1 MLWFA
6 SWLNDDVEEHVP
18 CIETE
23 SCLPVRCIDVDIPTS
38 MYRHTLVPE
47 DPERPHRPRIFSR
60 RVPAVCQILGTIV
73 HALAV
78 IDSALR
84 CPFPPLD
91 AASAPETPF
100 RAGDPSGS
108 HVTKSLGVSVTT
120 IDENTGCTHPSNTF
134 RTMRWSP
141 GLNLGSLIG

>member
-1 MLWFA
+1 
-6 SWLNDDVEEHVP
+6 
-18 CIETE
+18 
-23 SCLPVRCIDVDIPTS
+23 LPVRRIDVDIPTP
-38 MYRHTLVPE
+38 MCRHTLVPE

-73 HALAV
+73 HGLAA

-84 CPFPPLD
+84 CPFPPPD
-91 AASAPETPF
+91 AASTPETPF
-100 RAGDPSGS
+100 SAGDPSGS

-120 IDENTGCTHPSNTF
+120 IDENTGCTRVSNTF